1 VTVNTDHNPDIV
13 RTRISQVSRFEQ
25 TWIDALFRSGLNLKE
40 PFTAKEGAEA
50 IKQTPLSHGGTRL
63 HNPNS
68 IKLCFVMKKTK
79 MFERILM
86 RRGSEKVFWKLITDE

>member
-1 VTVNTDHNPDIV
+1 MTVNAEHNSDIV
-13 RTRISQVSRFEQ
+13 KTKISRVSKFEQ
-25 TWIDALFRSGLNLKE
+25 TWIDALFRSGLNLNE

-50 IKQTPLSHGGTRL
+50 IKQTPLRNGGTRL

-86 RRGSEKVFWKLITDE
+86 RKGTEKVFWKLITDE